1 MDSSSDDETAMII
14 GAATSAL
21 AAGYAVLEAYRT
33 PIVIPR
39 PPHINRDQA
48 RENYMDSILYGSS
61 SYCIDQIRMDQD
73 TFFRLLNTLTVR
85 GLLHPT
91 IHMSLREQLLM
102 FLQIVGYNLRFRTVG
117 GYLYRSTETISRYFS
132 IVLDAILKLYPELV
146 HLPNQFLDYVGA
158 IDGTHILAA
167 VPLEIQ
173 GKFRGRKGIPT
184 QNVFAAI
191 SFDLKFSY
199 VLAGWEG
206 SAHDS
211 RVLEDALS
219 RPGGLQVP
227 KDKYYL
233 VDAGYGIRN
242 GFIPPY
248 IGVRYHLKEYD
259 GNPPQNEKELFNL
272 RHSSL
277 RTTIERDFG
286 ILKKRFRVID
296 NDPFWDFKTQVD
308 VLLACCILHNHIMG
322 ITPNDRFIQQMGRK
336 GEKQFRWSKPMEHM
350 MLQILAEEVKLGNRP
365 NNNFR
370 QSSFTRVVDAIKE
383 KFGATCLPYHVEN
396 HLRTVRASWSTIV
409 AIRGR
414 SGFSWIED
422 LKMIIASQMTFCITN
437 LGKLV
442 LHYGKT
448 ASDIDDDDLIMFSFM
463 QKNPSHDKY
472 IHKKIDFYDEMA
484 VVVGKDMATR
494 SFGKTFTD
502 INVGAPLIVDDAVNN
517 ITELVM
523 QKEIPSSNASSS
535 GTNTSSFG
543 AKTTPQKKSQQ

>member
-21 AAGYAVLEAYRT
+21 AAGYAVLEAHRT

-85 GLLHPT
+85 
-91 IHMSLREQLLM
+91 
-102 FLQIVGYNLRFRTVG
+102 
-117 GYLYRSTETISRYFS
+117 
-132 IVLDAILKLYPELV
+132 
-146 HLPNQFLDYVGA
+146 
-158 IDGTHILAA
+158 
-167 VPLEIQ
+167 
-173 GKFRGRKGIPT
+173 
-184 QNVFAAI
+184 
-191 SFDLKFSY
+191 
-199 VLAGWEG
+199 
-206 SAHDS
+206 
-211 RVLEDALS
+211 
-219 RPGGLQVP
+219 
-227 KDKYYL
+227 
-233 VDAGYGIRN
+233 DAGYGIRN

-272 RHSSL
+272 LHSSL
-277 RTTIERDFG
+277 RTTIEWGFG

-308 VLLACCILHNHIMG
+308 VVLACCILHNHIMG
-322 ITPNDRFIQQMGRK
+322 ITPNDRFIQEMGRK
-336 GEKQFRWSKPMEHM
+336 GEKQFRWSKPIEHM

-383 KFGATCLPYHVEN
+383 KFGATCLPDHVEN
-396 HLRTVRASWSTIV
+396 HLRTVTASWSTIV

-422 LKMIIASQMTFCITN
+422 LKMIIASPTVYHDYI
-437 LGKLV
+437 
-442 LHYGKT
+442 
-448 ASDIDDDDLIMFSFM
+448 
-463 QKNPSHDKY
+463 QKNPSHDKF

-484 VVVGKDMATR
+484 LVVGKDMATG
-494 SFGKTFTD
+494 SF
-502 INVGAPLIVDDAVNN
+502 
-517 ITELVM
+517 ELVM
-523 QKEIPSSNASSS
+523 QKEIPYSNASSS
-535 GTNTSSFG
+535 ETNTSSCG
-543 AKTTPQKKSQQ
+543 AKQHRKRNRSSDEIEKISERLGEVAAALTKLSTNKLDVSSLYDEIMKMKGYEEEFLASVFDHLVQNEMLAKSFIVKSDRLRLNFLEDFKKQRQT

>member
-21 AAGYAVLEAYRT
+21 AAGYAVLEAYRS
-33 PIVIPR
+33 PIVITR

-85 GLLHPT
+85 
-91 IHMSLREQLLM
+91 
-102 FLQIVGYNLRFRTVG
+102 
-117 GYLYRSTETISRYFS
+117 
-132 IVLDAILKLYPELV
+132 
-146 HLPNQFLDYVGA
+146 
-158 IDGTHILAA
+158 
-167 VPLEIQ
+167 
-173 GKFRGRKGIPT
+173 
-184 QNVFAAI
+184 
-191 SFDLKFSY
+191 
-199 VLAGWEG
+199 
-206 SAHDS
+206 
-211 RVLEDALS
+211 
-219 RPGGLQVP
+219 
-227 KDKYYL
+227 
-233 VDAGYGIRN
+233 DAGYGIRN

-277 RTTIERDFG
+277 RTTIERGFG

-308 VLLACCILHNHIMG
+308 VVLACCILHNHIMG
-322 ITPNDRFIQQMGRK
+322 ITPNDRFIQEMGRK

-383 KFGATCLPYHVEN
+383 KFGATCLPDHVEN

-422 LKMIIASQMTFCITN
+422 LKMIIASPTVYHDYI
-437 LGKLV
+437 
-442 LHYGKT
+442 
-448 ASDIDDDDLIMFSFM
+448 
-463 QKNPSHDKY
+463 QKNPSHDKF

-484 VVVGKDMATR
+484 LVVGKDMATG

-502 INVGAPLIVDDAVNN
+502 INLGAPLTVDDAVNN

-523 QKEIPSSNASSS
+523 QKEIPYSNASSS
-535 GTNTSSFG
+535 ETNTSSCG
-543 AKTTPQKKSQQ
+543 AKQHRKRNRSSDEIEKISERLGEVAAALTQLSTNKLDVSSLYDEIMKMKGYEEEFLASVFDHLVQNEMLAKSFIVKSDRLRLNFLEDFKKQRQT

>member
-1 MDSSSDDETAMII
+1 MPVIISDCSFDAGEVPKMDSSSDDETAMII
-14 GAATSAL
+14 GAGTSAL

-48 RENYMDSILYGSS
+48 RENYTDSILYGSS

-85 GLLHPT
+85 
-91 IHMSLREQLLM
+91 
-102 FLQIVGYNLRFRTVG
+102 
-117 GYLYRSTETISRYFS
+117 
-132 IVLDAILKLYPELV
+132 ELV
-146 HLPNQFLDYVGA
+146 NLPNQSTLPEILGNQRYYPWFADCVGA
-158 IDGTHILAA
+158 IDGTHILSA

-173 GKFRGRKGIPT
+173 GKFCGRPT
-184 QNVFAAI
+184 QNVLAAI

-211 RVLEDALS
+211 RVFEYALS

-227 KDKYYL
+227 NDKYYL
-233 VDAGYGIRN
+233 VDAGYGIHNR
-242 GFIPPY
+242 FIPPY

-277 RTTIERDFG
+277 RTTIYG
-286 ILKKRFRVID
+286 
-296 NDPFWDFKTQVD
+296 
-308 VLLACCILHNHIMG
+308 VL
-322 ITPNDRFIQQMGRK
+322 MGRK
-336 GEKQFRWSKPMEHM
+336 GDKEFRWSKLMEHT

-383 KFGATCLPYHVEN
+383 KFGATCLPDHVKN
-396 HLRTVRASWSTIV
+396 HLRTVRASWSTIM

-422 LKMIIASQMTFCITN
+422 LKMIIASPSVYHDCI
-437 LGKLV
+437 
-442 LHYGKT
+442 
-448 ASDIDDDDLIMFSFM
+448 

-472 IHKKIDFYDEMA
+472 IHKKIGFYDEMA
-484 VVVGKDMATR
+484 LVVGKDVVTG
-494 SFGKTFTD
+494 SFVKTFAD
-502 INVGAPLIVDDAVNN
+502 INLGAPLTVDDAVNN

-543 AKTTPQKKSQQ
+543 AKQQRKRNRSSDEIEKISKKLGEVVAALTKLSANKLDVSSLYDEIMKIKGYEEEFLALVFDHLVQNEMLAKSFIVKSDRLRLNFLEDVKKQRQT